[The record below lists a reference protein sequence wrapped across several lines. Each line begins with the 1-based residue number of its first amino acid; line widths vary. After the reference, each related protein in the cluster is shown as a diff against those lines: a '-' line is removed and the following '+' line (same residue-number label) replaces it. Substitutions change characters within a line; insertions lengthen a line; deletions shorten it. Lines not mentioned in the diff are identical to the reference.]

1 MAGTPVGPAGADGAD
16 RANQGDHATRVEQ
29 ALLEADA
36 LIESTLSLHQER
48 FEAPV
53 LLSRLDGN
61 LVADAVDQF
70 LDDVRHSVSVTVTGA
85 GAFVEAVTKAL
96 AERAPEALARNGS
109 GFPPRVAVRMLW
121 AASAVP
127 ELLALA
133 DHVRDMR
140 MEIRVAEGE
149 MRELLVVDGAVALV
163 HSKAAIPDGHAAVV
177 KDPAAV
183 RALEL
188 LFAGAWS
195 GARPLSVHLGLGTR
209 LRTDMAR
216 RILEKLRA
224 GYTDEEAAGEVGVSL
239 RTYRRHVAEIMR
251 ELDATSRFQAGVRAV
266 ELGLLPDR
274 TV

>member
-1 MAGTPVGPAGADGAD
+1 M
-16 RANQGDHATRVEQ
+16 EQ

-70 LDDVRHSVSVTVTGA
+70 LDGVRHSVSVTVTGA
-85 GAFVEAVTKAL
+85 GAFVAAVTHAL
-96 AERAPEALARNGS
+96 AELAPEAAARSGS
-109 GFPPRVAVRMLW
+109 GSGSAPRVAVRMLW
-121 AASAVP
+121 AANAVP

-133 DHVRDMR
+133 DQVRDVP

-163 HSKAAIPDGHAAVV
+163 HSKAASPDGHAAVV